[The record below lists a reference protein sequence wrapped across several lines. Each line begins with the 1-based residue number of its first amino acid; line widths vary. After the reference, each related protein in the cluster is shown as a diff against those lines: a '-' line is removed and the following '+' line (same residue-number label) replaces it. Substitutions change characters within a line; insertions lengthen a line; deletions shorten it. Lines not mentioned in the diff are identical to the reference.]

1 MKTKKLVIPSYHTQK
16 PQSQPLQ
23 GRWARVSFT
32 VGEEQSI
39 INTLADNI
47 SNFINTK
54 GKCEHEGKKKR
65 RKGKSHYVLKE
76 I

>member
-1 MKTKKLVIPSYHTQK
+1 MHPKVRHLASME
-16 PQSQPLQ
+16 
-23 GRWARVSFT
+23 R
-32 VGEEQSI
+32 SI
-39 INTLADNI
+39 INILADNI